1 MARAGITAFS
11 RNTSETSTTIASL
24 DKKEINGS
32 FPPYP
37 MKQGRKKIEKEEAVS
52 RKPEPEEAGI
62 KKAESA
68 DSGAFTVTSEMI
80 GGNPHGIDGVRALQ
94 AIAIVMAVVELIWLI
109 NRYFLHIF

>member
-1 MARAGITAFS
+1 
-11 RNTSETSTTIASL
+11 
-24 DKKEINGS
+24 
-32 FPPYP
+32 

-52 RKPEPEEAGI
+52 RKPEPAETGS